1 MALRAIWAPLLPS
14 PSFQICN
21 ISHFYTTKDSKFGRF
36 RINYRSWHSFSAAEG
51 FPCDPPSNDG
61 ISSSFIREASVGT
74 SICPPKVSPTR
85 GSLAMTKEGRSQG
98 YEPLSCKNRGLRS
111 PRLVANLSPSS
122 SAEMILNQGLKRT
135 GGAEE
140 ECWNDRFSSSCSLV
154 LILSFVFKLP
164 FKCYL
169 SLWEANGSR
178 CSVFLL

>member
-1 MALRAIWAPLLPS
+1 MQFEPLYSLPPHFRFAIFHL
-14 PSFQICN
+14 
-21 ISHFYTTKDSKFGRF
+21 FYTTKDSKFGRF
-36 RINYRSWHSFSAAEG
+36 RINCRSWHSLSAAEV

-74 SICPPKVSPTR
+74 SICPPRVSPPR

-98 YEPLSCKNRGLRS
+98 YKPLSCKNRGLRS

-140 ECWNDRFSSSCSLV
+140 DCWNDRFSSSCSLV